1 MRSHRTETTVSCPE
15 RFFQSTLHLAGCVT
29 EWGRKDWYLTVFK
42 NDKLSPR
49 KATPVQGQWEV
60 AELDLINDNHDKKVK

>member
-1 MRSHRTETTVSCPE
+1 MRSHRTEITVSCPE

-42 NDKLSPR
+42 NDKLSSRKEHLR
-49 KATPVQGQWEV
+49 KANGR
-60 AELDLINDNHDKKVK
+60 